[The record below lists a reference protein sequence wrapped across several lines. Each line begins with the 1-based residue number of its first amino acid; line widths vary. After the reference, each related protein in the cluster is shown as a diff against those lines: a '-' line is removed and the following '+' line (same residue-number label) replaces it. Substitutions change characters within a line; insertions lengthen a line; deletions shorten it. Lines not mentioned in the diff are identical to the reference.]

1 MLGLKIIFIYLL
13 IAVAVYFFLT
23 LYINKQTK
31 EELEEADA
39 EMENKVTIV
48 CSLIWPITL
57 VIILYEKLME
67 VFKNGRN

>member
-1 MLGLKIIFIYLL
+1 MLGLKIVFIYLL
-13 IAVAVYFFLT
+13 IAVAVYFFLN
-23 LYINKQTK
+23 LYDSKQI
-31 EELEEADA
+31 EEESEETDA

>member
-13 IAVAVYFFLT
+13 IAVAVYFFLN
-23 LYINKQTK
+23 LYANKQI
-31 EELEEADA
+31 EEETDT